1 MTKKLL
7 FAFAT
12 LLLTGAAFAQLSVT
26 PNPSNGRGSKDGIIK
41 CDGKIKNNSLT
52 DSIYTWIRF
61 QNLPSGWTSQICD
74 PITCW
79 SDAVDS
85 STFELKTGDS
95 NILYMQLN
103 PNGTYGSTTAKI
115 YIYAQGKRGLGDT
128 IYYNAETWAVSSR
141 AVSSKELSFYPNPAQ
156 TEINFRYDAKTP
168 VRGEIY
174 NIIGN
179 KVKSFSHN
187 TFITSVNIEDLPK
200 GMYIVRMYDGNKTI
214 TKTFNKN

>member
-7 FAFAT
+7 FAIAT
-12 LLLTGAAFAQLSVT
+12 LLVTGASFAQFSIT

-41 CDGKIKNNSLT
+41 CDGKIKNNSTT
-52 DSIYTWIRF
+52 DSMFTWIRF

-95 NILYMQLN
+95 NILYMQFN
-103 PNGTYGSTTAKI
+103 PNTNYGSTTAKI
-115 YIYAQGKRGLGDT
+115 YIYAVGKRSMGDT

-156 TEINFRYDAKTP
+156 TEINFRYDAKNP

-214 TKTFNKN
+214 TKSFNKN

>member
-1 MTKKLL
+1 MSKKLL

-12 LLLTGAAFAQLSVT
+12 LLLTGAAFAQFTVT
-26 PNPSNGRGSKDGIIK
+26 PNPSNGRASKDGIIK
-41 CDGKIKNNSLT
+41 CDGMIKNTSLT
-52 DSIYTWIRF
+52 DSIFTWIRF
-61 QNLPSGWTSQICD
+61 QNLPTGWTSQICD
-74 PITCW
+74 PVTCW
-79 SDAVDS
+79 SDGVDS
-85 STFELKTGDS
+85 NTFELKTGDS
-95 NILYMQLN
+95 NVLYIQFN
-103 PNGTYGSTTAKI
+103 PNGIYGSTNAKVFV
-115 YIYAQGKRGLGDT
+115 YAQGKRSLGDT

-156 TEINFRYDAKTP
+156 TEINFRYDAKNP
-168 VRGEIY
+168 VRAEIY

-187 TFITSVNIEDLPK
+187 SFITSVNIENLPK

>member
-7 FAFAT
+7 FVFAT
-12 LLLTGAAFAQLSVT
+12 LLVAGTAFAQFTVT

-41 CDGKIKNNSLT
+41 CDGMIKNTSLT
-52 DSIYTWIRF
+52 DSIFTWVRF
-61 QNLPSGWTSQICD
+61 QSLPSGWSSQICD
-74 PITCW
+74 PLTCW
-79 SDAVDS
+79 GELVDS
-85 STFELKTGDS
+85 NTFELKTGDS
-95 NILYMQLN
+95 NILYVQLSAG
-103 PNGTYGSTTAKI
+103 GTYGSSTVKL
-115 YIYAQGKRGLGDT
+115 YVYAQGKRSLGDT

-168 VRGEIY
+168 IKAEIY

-187 TFITSVNIEDLPK
+187 SFITSVNIENLPK
-200 GMYIVRMYDGNKTI
+200 GMYIVRMYDGNRTI